1 MSYSACDVAEYI
13 IYYSHSIG
21 ESVSNLK
28 LQKLLYFVQGEF
40 LKSGKECFL
49 EEIEAWDYG
58 PVVHEVYKKYK
69 VYSGGNIPYIVAK
82 DISGISDDDKAIIQK
97 VVRRYRK
104 YSTYELVKIALD
116 QDPWKIFYVKDR
128 INTISKKTIRE
139 YFSMNSVID

>member
-21 ESVSNLK
+21 ESVSNMK

-58 PVVHEVYKKYK
+58 PVVHEVYNKYK

-82 DISGISDDDKAIIQK
+82 NTDTISEEDKMIIQEIVSRYK
-97 VVRRYRK
+97 NYGTYDLVR
-104 YSTYELVKIALD
+104 IALN
-116 QDPWKIFYVKDR
+116 QDSWKNFHVKNR
-128 INTISKKTIRE
+128 VNTISKKTIRE
-139 YFSMNSVID
+139 YFSKNLAIS